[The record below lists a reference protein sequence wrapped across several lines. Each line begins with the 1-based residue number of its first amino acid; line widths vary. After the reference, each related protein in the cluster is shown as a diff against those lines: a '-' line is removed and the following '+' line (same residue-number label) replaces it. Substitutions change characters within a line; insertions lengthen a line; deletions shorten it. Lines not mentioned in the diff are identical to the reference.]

1 MTIAASRK
9 IFARGEREMNRTRIS
24 KRPYTYKGETED
36 RWLVLWSD
44 LKGTRREKWF
54 QNKHHAEAFATKID
68 RELADLIHR
77 RRWRDHY
84 LRQRVRGLAE
94 A

>member
-1 MTIAASRK
+1 
-9 IFARGEREMNRTRIS
+9 MNRTRIL

-44 LKGTRREKWF
+44 LKGTRREKRF
-54 QNKHHAEAFATKID
+54 QSKHHAEAFATKID

-77 RRWRDHY
+77 ADGATITF
-84 LRQRVRGLAE
+84 RQGVRGLAE